1 MFRSW
6 RKQTG
11 ERNTQ
16 PPAPRELLARVR
28 RIELRARGL
37 VDSRFSGEYHSVFK
51 GQGIEFAE
59 VREYQHGDEVR
70 TIDWNVTARLGQPY
84 VKRFVE
90 ERELTILLV
99 VDLSGSQRWGTRQ
112 RTKSELVAEV
122 AATLALSATRNN
134 DRVALLLVT
143 DRIEWFVPPRKGR
156 RHALRLIRDLLAF
169 QPDGVGTDLAGAIDY
184 AGRLFRSRSIVFLFS
199 DFMLGDG
206 WDSFGDSLAR
216 LTLRHDVVAVRLS
229 DPADSVLP
237 SVGLLS
243 VRDPETGLRSLINTS
258 DPHQRAEY
266 SRLIEAEEAR
276 ARRIF
281 KRNAVDQIA
290 LSTDQP
296 FSAPLLGFFRGRER
310 RRHR

>member
-6 RKQTG
+6 RKQPA
-11 ERNTQ
+11 EREAP
-16 PPAPRELLARVR
+16 PPAPRELLSRVR

-90 ERELTILLV
+90 ERELTVLLI
-99 VDLSGSQRWGTRQ
+99 VDLSGSQRWGTTQ
-112 RTKSELVAEV
+112 RMKSDLVADV

-156 RHALRLIRDLLAF
+156 RHSLRIIRDLLAF
-169 QPDGVGTDLAGAIDY
+169 QPEGVGTDLAGALDY
-184 AGRLFRSRSIVFLFS
+184 AGRLFRSRTTVFLFS

-206 WDSFGDSLAR
+206 WNQFSGSLAR
-216 LTLRHDVVAVRLS
+216 LALRHDVVAVRFT
-229 DPADSVLP
+229 DPADRVLP
-237 SVGLLS
+237 AVGLLS
-243 VRDPETGLRSLINTS
+243 VRDPESGLRSVINTS
-258 DPHQRAEY
+258 DPRLLAEY
-266 SRLIEAEEAR
+266 AQMVDAEEAR
-276 ARRIF
+276 ARRTF
-281 KRNAVDQIA
+281 QRNAVDEIA

-310 RRHR
+310 RRQR